1 MMLPTF
7 ALSTSIVVLFGS
19 SMVNAE
25 IDLHI
30 EDDNSIKNAAAT
42 IAYDMMTYYKGNQ
55 SGGIPGVL
63 PGPPPDPS
71 WGYYWWESGAMW
83 GTLIDYWYYTGDS
96 SYNDDAMAG
105 IQWQTG
111 ANNDMMPAN
120 WSQSMGND
128 DQGFWGMT
136 AMSAAETKFPD
147 PPSDRPGWLALAQ
160 AVFNTQAWRID
171 NSSCGG
177 GLRWQVY
184 PYLTGYNYKNS
195 IANGCF
201 FNIGARLARYT
212 NNETYAQFAEE
223 TWNWVTSVGYMDK
236 NYNIFDGAHIEENCT
251 DINKVQFSYNSGVYL
266 LGAATMYNYTNGSA
280 IWEERVKG
288 LLNATF
294 TNFFPTNKIAYEIAC
309 EAKLSCTTDMFSFK
323 AFLTRWLA
331 ATTKMAPFTYDL
343 IMPYL
348 KASAVAAAKQC
359 SGSSP
364 FPGRTCGLSWSKGV
378 AWDGTSGV
386 GQQMAAMSAIFV
398 NLVQQIQAPVTNS
411 TGGTSVGNSAAGS
424 GSTSSLDSVT
434 PPTTGDRVGA
444 GMVTTVVLVGM
455 TGMFGWMSL

>member
-1 MMLPTF
+1 MLI
-7 ALSTSIVVLFGS
+7 SSVVH
-19 SMVNAE
+19 AE
-25 IDLHI
+25 IELNI
-30 EDDNSIKNAAAT
+30 DDETSIKNAAAT

-55 SGGIPGVL
+55 SGGIPGVFTWTSTKSYL
-63 PGPPPDPS
+63 GLLLVGI
-71 WGYYWWESGAMW
+71 WRNV
-83 GTLIDYWYYTGDS
+83 GDS
-96 SYNDDAMAG
+96 YRLLRGENV
-105 IQWQTG
+105 
-111 ANNDMMPAN
+111 DMMPAN

-147 PPSDRPGWLALAQ
+147 PPAGSPGWLALAQ
-160 AVFNTQAWRID
+160 AVFNTQAVRID
-171 NSSCGG
+171 NTTCNGG
-177 GLRWQVY
+177 VSLRWQVY
-184 PYLTGYNYKNS
+184 PYLTGYTYKNS

-212 NNETYAQFAEE
+212 NNATYADYAEL
-223 TWNWVTSVGYMDK
+223 TWEWVKNVGYMDEK
-236 NYNIFDGAHIEENCT
+236 YNIYDGAHIDENC
-251 DINKVQFSYNSGVYL
+251 
-266 LGAATMYNYTNGSA
+266 AATMYNYTNGSA

-294 TNFFPTNKIAYEIAC
+294 TNFFPTDQIAYEIAC

-323 AFLTRWLA
+323 AYLTRWLA

-359 SGSSP
+359 NGPSP
-364 FPGRTCGLSWSKGV
+364 FNDRTCGLSWIKGTN
-378 AWDGTSGV
+378 WDGTYGV

-398 NLVQQIQAPVTNS
+398 NLVQKTQAPVTNS

-424 GSTSSLDSVT
+424 SSTTTLDAVK
-434 PPTTGDRVGA
+434 PPSTGDRVGA